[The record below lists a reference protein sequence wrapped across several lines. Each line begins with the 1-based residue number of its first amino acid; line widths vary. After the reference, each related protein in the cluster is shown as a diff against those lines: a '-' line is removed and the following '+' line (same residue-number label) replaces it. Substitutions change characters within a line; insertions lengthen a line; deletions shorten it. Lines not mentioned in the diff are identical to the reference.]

1 MKRCLMITGGKLS
14 LEFAEKFL
22 EGRSYEFVIAAD
34 AGLASAGALGIR
46 PDVAVGDF
54 DTLGKTRLQEYRSAH
69 SVPLDIHRPEKDE
82 TDTELAFLTAFRHGC
97 TSMDI
102 LGATGGRLDHEIS
115 NIHLL
120 AMGLR
125 HGVSASIYDQQNR
138 IYLLDAAVCGRKK
151 FRKEEMYGSYI
162 SFLPFTESVKGITL
176 TGFRYPLCDK
186 DISVFENPSLC
197 VSNELAADEAT
208 LEFREGML
216 LCVESGDLAE

>member
-34 AGLASAGALGIR
+34 AGLASADALGIR

-102 LGATGGRLDHEIS
+102 LGATGGRLDHEFPTSIFWRWDSVTGSLRQSMIS
-115 NIHLL
+115 
-120 AMGLR
+120 R
-125 HGVSASIYDQQNR
+125 
-138 IYLLDAAVCGRKK
+138 
-151 FRKEEMYGSYI
+151 
-162 SFLPFTESVKGITL
+162 
-176 TGFRYPLCDK
+176 TGFTCWMPQSAAGRSSGKKRCTVPIFHFFPLRK
-186 DISVFENPSLC
+186 
-197 VSNELAADEAT
+197 A
-208 LEFREGML
+208 
-216 LCVESGDLAE
+216 